1 MAAPRI
7 LTLPNT
13 PAAAPARARVA
24 AKRTAHLCQG
34 ARAIVWVRVL
44 RSACVRRPGR
54 GTGEPLTGSENDPT
68 SAATAT
74 DAARSSPPSLHGC
87 PPIPPAQMKVALG
100 ACFLLCSNV
109 SPRGTFSSR
118 HLSTGPFSSP
128 GRDGHP
134 DTASLSSHHSAGPQR
149 FRQKVP
155 LQQKPGVSGANYGRR
170 HRGRR
175 RSRKL
180 ARRAPSPTTSLSLKQ
195 RALGG
200 ACGGAGSVL
209 LASSPYHALL

>member
-7 LTLPNT
+7 LTPPNT

-24 AKRTAHLCQG
+24 AKRTAHQRQG
-34 ARAIVWVRVL
+34 ARAIVLVRVL

-100 ACFLLCSNV
+100 ACFFCCAQMSRLEAP
-109 SPRGTFSSR
+109 SPPAICP
-118 HLSTGPFSSP
+118 HAPFLP
-128 GRDGHP
+128 RDGDP

-209 LASSPYHALL
+209 LASSPYHALS